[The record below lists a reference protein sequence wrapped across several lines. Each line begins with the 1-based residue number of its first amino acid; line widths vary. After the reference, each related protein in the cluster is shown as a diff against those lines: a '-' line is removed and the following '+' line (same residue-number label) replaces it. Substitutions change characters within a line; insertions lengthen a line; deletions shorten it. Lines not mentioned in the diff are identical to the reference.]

1 LTEKHDTIIALN
13 MSEFN
18 RKNKYNFWHS
28 PLMLILLFC
37 ILVLF
42 IYNIIGLMEKERE
55 TARKKDIILANIE
68 TLRNR
73 ESILTTDINKLKT
86 EDGIEE
92 TIRDKYQVVKEGEKM
107 VTIVDEEKK
116 GNVEIEAPVE
126 DSSFLGWIKRL
137 FKI

>member
-1 LTEKHDTIIALN
+1 

-28 PLMLILLFC
+28 PLMLVLLFC

-42 IYNIIGLMEKERE
+42 IYNIIGLIEKERE
-55 TARKKDIILANIE
+55 TAKKKDIILANIE
-68 TLRNR
+68 NLRKR
-73 ESILTTDINKLKT
+73 ESTLTTGINKLKT

-116 GNVEIEAPVE
+116 NNVEVQVPVE

>member
-1 LTEKHDTIIALN
+1 

-37 ILVLF
+37 ILILF
-42 IYNIIGLMEKERE
+42 IYNIIGLIEKERE
-55 TARKKDIILANIE
+55 TAKKKNIILYNIE
-68 TLRNR
+68 ILRNR
-73 ESILTTDINKLKT
+73 ESTLNTDINKLKT

-116 GNVEIEAPVE
+116 NNVEVEAPVE
-126 DSSFLGWIKRL
+126 DSSFLGWIKRF
-137 FKI
+137 FKIK

>member
-1 LTEKHDTIIALN
+1 
-13 MSEFN
+13 
-18 RKNKYNFWHS
+18 
-28 PLMLILLFC
+28 MLILLFC

-55 TARKKDIILANIE
+55 TAKKKDIILANIE

-116 GNVEIEAPVE
+116 NNVEVEAPVK

-137 FKI
+137 FKIK